1 MAVLGRPWGTAAE
14 YTVFPARQAV
24 PPPGNAS
31 FEPGASLGTPTM
43 TAHRALLSD
52 GPRFVE
58 VALGPNLKLD
68 LAVSGPETVVV
79 TYTADGHRPFTLSV
93 ICDVHLQM
101 GL

>member
-1 MAVLGRPWGTAAE
+1 LAVLGRPWGTAAE

-31 FEPGASLGTPTM
+31 F
-43 TAHRALLSD
+43 AHRALLSD